1 MSLQAPPQDPNVER
15 VERRRKAPAAV
26 ALAAYR
32 LVRAQQLYDDGNA
45 AVEQQVGPLLEAV
58 RTYVS
63 LFSSPDVRL
72 LFAGDVVFVNRRLL
86 RAPKELYAHVL
97 ELGALL
103 ERAQANELCLT
114 TDAARGAVLQVLR
127 ALLDAQR
134 DASARERLRSLSVPG
149 CSVRTAPHAQHAGRR
164 QRRVGHGPPAQG
176 LRGLDPHRAALLPRA
191 RARRGQRGARGAA
204 RRAQARGPG
213 GRPARAARGDRDRPL
228 HGRRPGSARRQ
239 HGRDRARDDP
249 PAHPRSGRAR
259 HARVGR
265 AVGAR
270 RGAAAR
276 PRRDGR
282 APLGER
288 ARRAVGAGPL
298 PRGLAQA
305 DDARRRGARPAETQG
320 LGELARHLAHGRG
333 GCRSCARPSTAP
345 EGARS
350 ARPTRRSRPRRR
362 TTRTTPPLR
371 LLVGALGFYPPQTV
385 VQLSTGEV
393 AVVTRRAGVGAR
405 LREAACAHR
414 ERRLSVDAE
423 PPARRRSRQAL
434 TGRRASRRGEAPVA
448 VTLRSVR
455 SARLAS
461 VLEAAAADET
471 RARSTWGARGRGRW

>member
-149 CSVRTAPHAQHAGRR
+149 CSVRTAPTPNMLGADSDESAMARLLKAYAASILIVQRFYRELARGEGRGAHEA
-164 QRRVGHGPPAQG
+164 RRVAHKLVALVEDQPELLVAIATGRFMDGDPARLAVSTAVIALEMTRQ
-176 LRGLDPHRAALLPRA
+176 LTHDRGVLGTLASAALLA
-191 RARRGQRGARGAA
+191 HVGALR
-204 RRAQARGPG
+204 
-213 GRPARAARGDRDRPL
+213 L
-228 HGRRPGSARRQ
+228 
-239 HGRDRARDDP
+239 GRDATAERLSASALVELSVLGRYHVASLKRTMLAAEALDP
-249 PAHPRSGRAR
+249 
-259 HARVGR
+259 
-265 AVGAR
+265 
-270 RGAAAR
+270 
-276 PRRDGR
+276 
-282 APLGER
+282 
-288 ARRAVGAGPL
+288 
-298 PRGLAQA
+298 Q
-305 DDARRRGARPAETQG
+305 RRRGSVSLPGILRMARRLSELRAPEHGTRGRTLGEAYEALEAETTHD
-320 LGELARHLAHGRG
+320 EDH
-333 GCRSCARPSTAP
+333 
-345 EGARS
+345 
-350 ARPTRRSRPRRR
+350 
-362 TTRTTPPLR
+362 TTLR

-393 AVVTRRAGVGAR
+393 AVVTGVPASALDFAR
-405 LREAACAHR
+405 PRVRIVSDASQSM
-414 ERRLSVDAE
+414 LSRPLDVDLARPSPGAE
-423 PPARRRSRQAL
+423 PRAVVRHLSLSR
-434 TGRRASRRGEAPVA
+434 
-448 VTLRSVR
+448 
-455 SARLAS
+455 
-461 VLEAAAADET
+461 
-471 RARSTWGARGRGRW
+471 